1 MKTQYSKKKILK
13 LAGVTAL
20 TLALGIGAAS
30 AFASSEGGKTAKEKI
45 QSLLDKLSVASENE
59 QKNGQLVDTPQGKVF
74 AGESAEKMKK
84 LHDETMAQVDALV
97 ARPENEKQKAID
109 EIKKFADKKDLNV
122 NYKRTTK
129 SVYNP
134 SIAEEVYT
142 TDYDQYE
149 VDARNNKIIQFGPRP
164 LAVGE
169 KGKTFNTEDKYSKSE
184 LETMARQFIAKNV
197 PEVKLD
203 DLSDNF
209 GDKEGVNFFFRWE
222 DTTREI
228 EDIHPF
234 IQVGFSRGGDLL
246 SYTNSLGL

>member
-20 TLALGIGAAS
+20 TLALGIGVTS
-30 AFASSEGGKTAKEKI
+30 AFASSDSGRTTQEKI
-45 QSLLDKLSVASENE
+45 QALLDKLQTASQHE
-59 QKNGQLVDTPQGKVF
+59 QETGQLVDTPQGKVF
-74 AGESAEKMKK
+74 AGESAQKMEKM
-84 LHDETMAQVDALV
+84 HDETRAQIDALI
-97 ARPENEKQKAID
+97 ARPESERQKAVG
-109 EIKKFADKKDLNV
+109 EIKKFADKQDLAV
-122 NYKRTTK
+122 NYKNTAK

-134 SIAEEVYT
+134 AVLEEVYA

-164 LAVGE
+164 LNAGE
-169 KGKTFNTEDKYSKSE
+169 KGKKFDNTARYSKGE
-184 LETMARQFIAKNV
+184 LETIARAFIAKNA

-203 DLSDNF
+203 DLTANF
-209 GDKEGVNFFFRWE
+209 GDKESVNYFFRWE
-222 DTTREI
+222 DTSREI
-228 EDIHPF
+228 EDMHPF